1 MNFIA
6 NMSGAGGNFSRQWSN
21 DILAADHIEL
31 QASAMGLQSTGNL
44 AMLAGRKY
52 LALVKL
58 DDEEEQRSLGK
69 LASVFPEFVRV
80 WIKKGCK
87 SIVVVEGLI
96 VDRFVGALIEMAIF
110 IRYVT
115 MVRSQ
120 ALYEY
125 VYVQHPS

>member
-1 MNFIA
+1 
-6 NMSGAGGNFSRQWSN
+6 MSGAGGNFSRQWSN

-69 LASVFPEFVRV
+69 LASVFPEFIRV
-80 WIKKGCK
+80 WLKKLQILRGC
-87 SIVVVEGLI
+87 
-96 VDRFVGALIEMAIF
+96 
-110 IRYVT
+110 
-115 MVRSQ
+115 
-120 ALYEY
+120 
-125 VYVQHPS
+125 